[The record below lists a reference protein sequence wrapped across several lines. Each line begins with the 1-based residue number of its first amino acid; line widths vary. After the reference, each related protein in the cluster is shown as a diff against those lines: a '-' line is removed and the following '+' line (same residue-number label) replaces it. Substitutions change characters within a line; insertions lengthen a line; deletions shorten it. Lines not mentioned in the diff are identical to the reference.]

1 MAFLGFMLLFPSD
14 ETFFNQIKTGLQK
27 TKTLWFK
34 VFNSGRRIFNFFFIR
49 GKKLSFLFSLLAFS
63 FKDSQ

>member
-34 VFNSGRRIFNFFFIR
+34 VFNSDRRIFNFFFIR
-49 GKKLSFLFSLLAFS
+49 GKNWASFFLS
-63 FKDSQ
+63 